1 MKIAMNGPGGKGN
14 ILVVDDE
21 PQITRVLKTTLSS
34 QGYGVRTASD
44 GDEALLILKEWTPD
58 LVITDLRMPNLGGL
72 ELCRQIRAKSRIPI
86 IVLSVKGEERI
97 KVEALDAG
105 ADDYVTKPFGVRE
118 LLARVRA
125 TLRRAAAPDEP
136 ESPLIEAGDFRIDV
150 ATRSVRVR
158 DREVHLTPK
167 EFDLLS
173 YLARHAGK
181 VLTHRNLLAAV
192 WGGNSVEQPEY
203 LRVFVGHLRKKLEP
217 DESGPR
223 YILTEPWV
231 GYRFEPGE

>member
-1 MKIAMNGPGGKGN
+1 MNGPAGKGN

-44 GDEALLILKEWTPD
+44 GDDALQMLKEWTPD

-105 ADDYVTKPFGVRE
+105 ADDYVTKPFGVHE

-125 TLRRAAAPDEP
+125 ALRRAAAPEQP
-136 ESPLIEAGDFRIDV
+136 ESPLIEAGDFRIDI

-167 EFDLLS
+167 EFDLLI

-217 DESGPR
+217 DEAAPR

>member
-1 MKIAMNGPGGKGN
+1 MNGPASKGN

-44 GDEALLILKEWTPD
+44 GDEAVQMLKEWAPD

-72 ELCRQIRAKSRIPI
+72 ELCRHIRAKSRIPI

-105 ADDYVTKPFGVRE
+105 ADDYVTKPFGVHE

-125 TLRRAAAPDEP
+125 ALRRASAPEQP
-136 ESPLIEAGDFRIDV
+136 ESPLIEAGDFRIDIT
-150 ATRSVRVR
+150 TRCVRVK

-167 EFDLLS
+167 EFDLLV

-181 VLTHRNLLAAV
+181 VLTHRTLLAAV

-217 DESGPR
+217 DESTPR

>member
-1 MKIAMNGPGGKGN
+1 MTTTNGPAGKGN

-44 GDEALLILKEWTPD
+44 GDEALQMLKEWTPD

-136 ESPLIEAGDFRIDV
+136 ESPLIEAGDFRIDI

-167 EFDLLS
+167 EFDLLT

-181 VLTHRNLLAAV
+181 VLTHRSLLAAV

-217 DESGPR
+217 DESAPR

-231 GYRFEPGE
+231 GYRFEPGD

>member
-1 MKIAMNGPGGKGN
+1 MNGPAGKGN

-44 GDEALLILKEWTPD
+44 GDEALQMLKEWTPD

-105 ADDYVTKPFGVRE
+105 ADDYVTKPFGVHE

-125 TLRRAAAPDEP
+125 TLRRSAAPEEP
-136 ESPLIEAGDFRIDV
+136 ESPLIEAGDFRIDI

-167 EFDLLS
+167 EFDLLI

-217 DESGPR
+217 DEAAPR